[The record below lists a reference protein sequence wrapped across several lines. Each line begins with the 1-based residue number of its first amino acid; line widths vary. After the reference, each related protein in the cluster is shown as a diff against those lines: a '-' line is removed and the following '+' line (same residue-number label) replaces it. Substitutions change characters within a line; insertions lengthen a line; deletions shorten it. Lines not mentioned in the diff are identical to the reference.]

1 MNLYLMRHTQ
11 PEPGHPDNA
20 ERPLTEAGKQQA
32 EDMAAWLAG
41 HIGRV
46 DIVIHSPFVRAVQ
59 TAQAMGKALGAH
71 LADTR
76 MLVPSGEPEEMWKEI
91 TRLAQASKD
100 VLIVGHDP
108 SLNSLICW
116 LEGNDL
122 GDVDG
127 TDAIRLDWGAIALMI
142 AKETPQGVARGV
154 LQWLVTPLIV
164 LAQKEIV
171 EAARDLAES
180 FSQL

>member
-100 VLIVGHDP
+100 VLVVGHDP
-108 SLNSLICW
+108 SLNELILW
-116 LEGNDL
+116 LMGCT
-122 GDVDG
+122 GDHEEL
-127 TDAIRLDWGAIALMI
+127 RLDWGAIASMTIDSQENGTLM
-142 AKETPQGVARGV
+142 
-154 LQWLVTPLIV
+154 WLVTPLIV